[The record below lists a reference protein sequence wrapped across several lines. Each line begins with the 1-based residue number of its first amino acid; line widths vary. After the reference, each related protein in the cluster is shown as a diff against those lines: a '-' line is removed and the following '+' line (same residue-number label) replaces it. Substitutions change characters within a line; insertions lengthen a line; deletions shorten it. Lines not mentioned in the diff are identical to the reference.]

1 MGKTI
6 AEIIFSRHCGK
17 QVSAGDFVVADVDLC
32 LVGDAKGPL
41 AIEQFAKLGM
51 RVMNPKQNV
60 VVIDH
65 FVPCTHGKNATDH
78 KVLRQFAREHE
89 ITVYDAGE
97 GICHQLLLEKGLSLP
112 GSLVAVGDSHAPSAG
127 AVNCF
132 AVAIGSTETAAL
144 LATNQLWFKV
154 PETTRVLL
162 HGPAPLGVYGK
173 DIIIKLLGD
182 IGIEGANY
190 RIIEFHGTSLNYLPI
205 EERITICN
213 MVVDVGAKTAIMEY
227 DQLVEQW
234 LSDKTSTPFEPAH
247 AESGADYVET
257 IELDVSAMEPYLAA
271 PHSIDNATPI
281 SAVAGTKIDQAF
293 IGSCTNG
300 RLSDLRI
307 AEQILRDRKIADGV
321 RLLVTPASRSTYAE
335 AARTGCL
342 ENLINAGAHILPPSC
357 GPCAGVMTHQGVP
370 ADGDVVVST
379 ANRNF
384 KGRMGNKNA
393 DIYLAS
399 PAVAAASAVRGVLTD
414 PREFL

>member
-6 AEIIFSRHCGK
+6 AENIFCRHCGK
-17 QVSAGDFVVADVDLC
+17 EVRAGDLVLADVDFC
-32 LVGDAKGPL
+32 TVGDAKGLL
-41 AIEQFAKLGM
+41 AIEQFGKLGM
-51 RVMNPKQNV
+51 PVKNPRQNAV
-60 VVIDH
+60 IIDH
-65 FVPCTHGKNATDH
+65 FVPCTHGRNATDH
-78 KVLRQFAREHE
+78 KKIRQFAREHG

-97 GICHQLLLEKGLSLP
+97 GICHQLLLEKGRSLP

-162 HGPAPLGVYGK
+162 HGSVPHGVYGK
-173 DIIIKLLGD
+173 DIILKLLGR

-190 RIIEFHGTSLNYLPI
+190 RIIEFHGDSLTNLSVD
-205 EERITICN
+205 ERITICN

-227 DQLVEQW
+227 DDAVRQW
-234 LSDKTSTPFEPAH
+234 LRDKTLAPYNPVY
-247 AESGADYVET
+247 AESDAEYFET
-257 IELDVSAMEPYLAA
+257 IDLDVASMEPYLAA

-281 SAVAGTKIDQAF
+281 SAVAGTRIDLVF

-307 AEQILRDRKIADGV
+307 AESILQGREVANSV
-321 RLLVTPASRSTYAE
+321 RLLVAPASRSTYME

-342 ENLINAGAHILPPSC
+342 EKLIKAGAQILPPSC

-399 PAVAAASAVRGVLTD
+399 PAVAAASAIRGKLTD